1 MNIYIYIR
9 SVCRQQLFCSLKAH
23 QYSSDQKKIL
33 RDQSAQTNARVVSI
47 SYPLCLPFS
56 INRELNL
63 RKLRNVIL
71 RYIYIYIYTYIY
83 YIYYSYIYY
92 ICILYI
98 YICIYIIYAYKCIS
112 IKRFSIDNILKVCHN
127 NLYLTLT
134 RRASIF

>member
-1 MNIYIYIR
+1 MNICIYIYIR
-9 SVCRQQLFCSLKAH
+9 SVCRQQLFRSLKAH

-33 RDQSAQTNARVVSI
+33 RDQSTQTNARVVSI
-47 SYPLCLPFS
+47 SYRLCLPFS

-71 RYIYIYIYTYIY
+71 RYIYTYIY

-98 YICIYIIYAYKCIS
+98 YIYVYILYMHINVYQLKGFPLTISLRYATTIC
-112 IKRFSIDNILKVCHN
+112 
-127 NLYLTLT
+127 T
-134 RRASIF
+134 

>member
-71 RYIYIYIYTYIY
+71 RYIYIYIHIYITYIIVIYIIYVY
-83 YIYYSYIYY
+83 YIYIYMYIYY
-92 ICILYI
+92 ICI
-98 YICIYIIYAYKCIS
+98 
-112 IKRFSIDNILKVCHN
+112 
-127 NLYLTLT
+127 
-134 RRASIF
+134 